1 MLSYIKKTRV
11 KSLIG
16 LTFSSWYFLELF
28 ALWMH
33 ANQLHLT
40 RGFVLKTWLILG
52 FETQL
57 SVDSILELTLN
68 HCIEYNLWGKN
79 WKTHPCYSPSELKNL
94 ANPPPPKKK
103 KKTKTKSLLLQPI
116 EKSRTNL
123 NVAFK
128 REEFFYK
135 FCKNTYK
142 EGLLRSCTESWDQA
156 IQWRA

>member
-1 MLSYIKKTRV
+1 MQMLYYIKKTRV

-28 ALWMH
+28 AQWMH

-94 ANPPPPKKK
+94 ANPPPPPRQK
-103 KKTKTKSLLLQPI
+103 KKTACCCSQLRSLELI
-116 EKSRTNL
+116 WM
-123 NVAFK
+123 VAFK
-128 REEFFYK
+128 REEFFNK

-142 EGLLRSCTESWDQA
+142 EGLLRSCTESRDQA
-156 IQWRA
+156 IQWSA

>member
-1 MLSYIKKTRV
+1 MPYYRKKTRV

-40 RGFVLKTWLILG
+40 TGFVLKTWLILG

-79 WKTHPCYSPSELKNL
+79 WKTHPCYYPLWAKEFCKS
-94 ANPPPPKKK
+94 PPPKKK
-103 KKTKTKSLLLQPI
+103 KKKSLLLQPI

-156 IQWRA
+156 IQWSA